1 MVFTVAKLALGPA
14 PRMTHDA
21 TRPRVHDTTP
31 RQLICDCECYN
42 LLVMYELR
50 QLPNHKFNGGTI
62 KTVLLP
68 LKANTGELAHLYL
81 LLSLLMRSDGMATG
95 HGRTR
100 SVCVPN
106 VLRLPA
112 QLTLPVSRSSKH
124 SYTFFFTILER
135 PFVRPVSDMFLAKF
149 LYTFILLNVYEGV
162 WG

>member
-1 MVFTVAKLALGPA
+1 
-14 PRMTHDA
+14 MTHDA
-21 TRPRVHDTTP
+21 TRARVHDTTP
-31 RQLICDCECYN
+31 RQLICDSECDN

-50 QLPNHKFNGGTI
+50 QLPNHKFNEGTI

-106 VLRLPA
+106 VLRLPVQA
-112 QLTLPVSRSSKH
+112 TLPVSWSSKV
-124 SYTFFFTILER
+124 SYTFHFTIDEKPL
-135 PFVRPVSDMFLAKF
+135 VRPIKVRFLAKYSMHLF
-149 LYTFILLNVYEGV
+149 TQCIRRWLEMNTPLFRVHSMVPYFR
-162 WG
+162 

>member
-1 MVFTVAKLALGPA
+1 
-14 PRMTHDA
+14 MTHDA
-21 TRPRVHDTTP
+21 SRARVHDTTP

-42 LLVMYELR
+42 LLVMYDLR
-50 QLPNHKFNGGTI
+50 QLPNHKFNEGTI

-106 VLRLPA
+106 VLRLPVQA
-112 QLTLPVSRSSKH
+112 TLPVSWSSYVP
-124 SYTFFFTILER
+124 YTFHFTIDEQPL
-135 PFVRPVSDMFLAKF
+135 VRPIKVRFLAKSCMHLF
-149 LYTFILLNVYEGV
+149 TQYIRRWLEMNTPHFRVHSMVPYFR
-162 WG
+162 